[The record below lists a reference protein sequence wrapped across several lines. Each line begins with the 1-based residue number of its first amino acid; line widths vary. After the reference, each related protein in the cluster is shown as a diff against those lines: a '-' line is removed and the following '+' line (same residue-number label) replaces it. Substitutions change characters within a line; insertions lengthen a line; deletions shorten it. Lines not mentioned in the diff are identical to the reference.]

1 MSEEIGTAG
10 EPAGEDMEEP
20 KALGVE
26 DIPGAVAPSAQA
38 EKPPAPEGG
47 TGALKDRL
55 AALREQRAASGAT
68 GGGAAGPAGRRPGR
82 PGRPQGQRGAQG
94 GGRGEGTRAG
104 AGAAARRGAQEED
117 PIAAGK
123 KVLEQLSTRLAGSGE
138 EKRGM
143 QFAIRSLQRGYEALE
158 NETARLRGELE
169 RAHEAVRTMQ
179 RQGD

>member
-1 MSEEIGTAG
+1 MSEDIDTAG
-10 EPAGEDMEEP
+10 PAGENMKEP
-20 KALGVE
+20 TPLGVE
-26 DIPGAVAPSAQA
+26 DIPGAVAPTAQ
-38 EKPPAPEGG
+38 PDVPAAADGRP
-47 TGALKDRL
+47 GALKDRL
-55 AALREQRAASGAT
+55 SALREARAGSGAT
-68 GGGAAGPAGRRPGR
+68 GGGSGPAGRA
-82 PGRPQGQRGAQG
+82 GRPQGPRGAQG
-94 GGRGEGTRAG
+94 AGRGEGAGRGG
-104 AGAAARRGAQEED
+104 AGGAGRRGSPEED

-158 NETARLRGELE
+158 NEAARLRHELE

>member
-1 MSEEIGTAG
+1 MNEEMGTAG
-10 EPAGEDMEEP
+10 ETAGEDMEEP
-20 KALGVE
+20 KPLGVE
-26 DIPGAVAPSAQA
+26 DIPGAVAPTAASETPAAGDQSA
-38 EKPPAPEGG
+38 G
-47 TGALKDRL
+47 
-55 AALREQRAASGAT
+55 ALRERLAGLREVRAAAGAT
-68 GGGAAGPAGRRPGR
+68 GRASRAGRA
-82 PGRPQGQRGAQG
+82 GRPQGQGAGQG
-94 GGRGEGTRAG
+94 AARGEGGMRGGGGGG
-104 AGAAARRGAQEED
+104 AGRRGAQEED

-158 NETARLRGELE
+158 NEAARLRHELE